1 MVIIW
6 NSFPLFVKVKRIDY
20 FPWKFRGNE
29 SYLICSELLEHGSQ
43 VSKYIQPQYI
53 QYTSKLRSTYLI
65 SGAHIF
71 HFWSMLPKIKYFFQ
85 FRKKKI
91 PFQEQAFQIRGAWI
105 FLFIYLSICLS
116 IYLSACLPVC
126 LSNYLE
132 IKWFCR

>member
-43 VSKYIQPQYI
+43 VSKYIQPQHI

-71 HFWSMLPKIKYFFQ
+71 HFRSMLPKIKYFFQ
-85 FRKKKI
+85 FRKKI
-91 PFQEQAFQIRGAWI
+91 SISGAGSANSGAWI

>member
-71 HFWSMLPKIKYFFQ
+71 HFRSMLPKIKYFFQ
-85 FRKKKI
+85 FRKKI
-91 PFQEQAFQIRGAWI
+91 SISGVGFANSGAWI
-105 FLFIYLSICLS
+105 FLFIYLSICLY
-116 IYLSACLPVC
+116 IYLSACLPVS
-126 LSNYLE
+126 LSKYLE